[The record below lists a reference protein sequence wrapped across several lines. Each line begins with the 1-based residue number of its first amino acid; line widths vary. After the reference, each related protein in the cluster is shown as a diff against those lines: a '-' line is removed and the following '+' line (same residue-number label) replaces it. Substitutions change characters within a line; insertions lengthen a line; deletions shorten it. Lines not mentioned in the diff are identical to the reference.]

1 MSQSDKTPDPGF
13 RLPDPALVS
22 RTMAD
27 VAERSQRIV
36 ADFIRRQGDTA
47 EKLGGRPGGMPP
59 QQFSQMVERDRQDWG
74 DLIRSQ
80 KLQLD

>member
-1 MSQSDKTPDPGF
+1 MAEGDNTSF

-36 ADFIRRQGDTA
+36 ADFLKQCLSGYDHAAHDQSGQIDAGADRLLAGLLDP
-47 EKLGGRPGGMPP
+47 LGQYCAAPDG
-59 QQFSQMVERDRQDWG
+59 
-74 DLIRSQ
+74 
-80 KLQLD
+80 